1 MNRTSIRIWLQS
13 FFLLVFAGAF
23 LGCAHYE
30 VNNGRGSIP
39 GYYIRT
45 EMQQADRAVEAA
57 RSAGKDKTCP
67 ADFQAAEAAKNK
79 AYDVFRACFTEEGAA
94 LANKAA
100 AMANALCP
108 PQAAQAAPAAAEPA
122 LAPVPAAEPTPER
135 FKYCIGLGI
144 EFDINRAEVRTE
156 YRDEVAK
163 VGDFM
168 KKYPTTTAVIEG
180 YSDEVGS
187 DQYNQQLSQ
196 RRAESVAK
204 YLQDNFGIEPSRL
217 SAKGYGKSNPV
228 ADNATDTGRQKNR
241 RINAVIDCAFDVK
254 EIAIPADRLCIAL
267 NVEFATDSAE
277 IRPSYFERV
286 NQVGEYLQKYPTTTA
301 VIEGHTDSTGSVEHN
316 MKLSR
321 ERAESVV
328 KYLVAK
334 FKIDSSRLSAKGY
347 GSSRRIAY
355 DTTAE
360 GRQKNRRIN
369 AIIDC
374 VIK

>member
-13 FFLLVFAGAF
+13 FFLLASAGAF

-57 RSAGKDKTCP
+57 RSAGKDKICP

-108 PQAAQAAPAAAEPA
+108 PQAAQAAPAAAEPP

-168 KKYPTTTAVIEG
+168 KKYPTTTATSTTSTIG
-180 YSDEVGS
+180 
-187 DQYNQQLSQ
+187 
-196 RRAESVAK
+196 
-204 YLQDNFGIEPSRL
+204 
-217 SAKGYGKSNPV
+217 
-228 ADNATDTGRQKNR
+228 TTR
-241 RINAVIDCAFDVK
+241 RIRFLYCLNCWRLIS
-254 EIAIPADRLCIAL
+254 PSDRRL
-267 NVEFATDSAE
+267 
-277 IRPSYFERV
+277 PS
-286 NQVGEYLQKYPTTTA
+286 T
-301 VIEGHTDSTGSVEHN
+301 
-316 MKLSR
+316 
-321 ERAESVV
+321 
-328 KYLVAK
+328 
-334 FKIDSSRLSAKGY
+334 
-347 GSSRRIAY
+347 
-355 DTTAE
+355 
-360 GRQKNRRIN
+360 
-369 AIIDC
+369 
-374 VIK
+374 

>member
-1 MNRTSIRIWLQS
+1 
-13 FFLLVFAGAF
+13 
-23 LGCAHYE
+23 
-30 VNNGRGSIP
+30 
-39 GYYIRT
+39 
-45 EMQQADRAVEAA
+45 
-57 RSAGKDKTCP
+57 
-67 ADFQAAEAAKNK
+67 
-79 AYDVFRACFTEEGAA
+79 
-94 LANKAA
+94 
-100 AMANALCP
+100 MANALCP
-108 PQAAQAAPAAAEPA
+108 PQAAQAAPAPTAAAAEPP

-144 EFDINRAEVRTE
+144 EFDINRAEVRPE

-168 KKYPTTTAVIEG
+168 KKYPSTTAVIEG
-180 YSDEVGS
+180 YADEVGS
-187 DQYNQQLSQ
+187 DQYNLQLSQ

-204 YLQDNFGIEPSRL
+204 YLEDNFGIEPARL

-228 ADNATDTGRQKNR
+228 ADNATDSGRQKNR

-254 EIAIPADRLCIAL
+254 EIATPAERLCIAL

-286 NQVGEYLQKYPTTTA
+286 NQVGEYLRRYPTTTA

-316 MKLSR
+316 LKLSR

-334 FKIDSSRLSAKGY
+334 FNIDPSRLSGKGY

-374 VIK
+374 VVK